1 MEEFKAEDDL
11 RPDASDRRPLR
22 TRRPVT
28 APRFAISRQHMMI
41 GIGIVVLLL
50 LIAVIG
56 SAMKAPTNPEA
67 TQSGGA
73 RDINLSGTSS
83 LTTSNNGVAGGT
95 TDAHDNNG
103 VGKTQPQ
110 TINVPPISSTPTEA
124 APLPAP
130 GGAQQRVDLPGDMS
144 SALSSQ
150 QGLVDAAVQDVN
162 TPVSSLPTAPATVMS
177 GAAPRETGRSA
188 NNNSASVAPQH
199 KTPVKSAA
207 ATKPETSTTKPVA
220 TTPKPVATAKP
231 ETSTTKP
238 GAAAKPATT
247 ATTVYIPPAVSNGS
261 AVSSSSTGSSST
273 GSVKSAPGSYYTL
286 QLSGASRSDTL
297 NAFAKQ
303 QNLQHFTVYET
314 KRDGKPWYVL
324 VAGNY
329 ASSEEA
335 KRAIATLPA
344 EVQAKKPWARPVSQV
359 QQELKK

>member
-1 MEEFKAEDDL
+1 MEEFKVEDDL

-22 TRRPVT
+22 TRRPAT

-50 LIAVIG
+50 LIAMIG
-56 SAMKAPTNPEA
+56 SAMKSPTKPD
-67 TQSGGA
+67 TVQPGGA
-73 RDINLSGTSS
+73 RDINLSETSS
-83 LTTSNNGVAGGT
+83 LTTSNHGVAGGA

-103 VGKTQPQ
+103 VGQTQPQ

-124 APLPAP
+124 PPLPAP

-144 SALSSQ
+144 TALSSQ
-150 QGLVDAAVQDVN
+150 QGQVDAVVQDVN

-177 GAAPRETGRSA
+177 GTTPRETGRSA
-188 NNNSASVAPQH
+188 NNNSASVASGH
-199 KTPVKSAA
+199 KPSVKSTV
-207 ATKPETSTTKPVA
+207 TKPEASTTKPVTA
-220 TTPKPVATAKP
+220 AKPVATVST
-231 ETSTTKP
+231 ETSTAKP
-238 GAAAKPATT
+238 GTALRPATT
-247 ATTVYIPPAVSNGS
+247 ATTVYIPPAVSNGNT
-261 AVSSSSTGSSST
+261 VSSSGTNSL
-273 GSVKSAPGSYYTL
+273 KSAPGSHYTL